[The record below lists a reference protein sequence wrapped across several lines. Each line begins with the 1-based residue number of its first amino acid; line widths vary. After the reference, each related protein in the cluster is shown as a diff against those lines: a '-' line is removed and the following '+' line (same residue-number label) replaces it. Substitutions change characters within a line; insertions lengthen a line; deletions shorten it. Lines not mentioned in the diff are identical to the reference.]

1 MVRIELTL
9 GIGRFLH
16 PPVQTA
22 LVKLIKNVAVDF
34 SLTDKHT
41 ITAAVV
47 QPSYRRLLLYVSLAI
62 MHSASN
68 TNLR

>member
-1 MVRIELTL
+1 MVRIELTI
-9 GIGRFLH
+9 GIGRFLY

-22 LVKLIKNVAVDF
+22 LIKLIKNVAVYF

-47 QPSYRRLLLYVSLAI
+47 QLS
-62 MHSASN
+62 
-68 TNLR
+68 